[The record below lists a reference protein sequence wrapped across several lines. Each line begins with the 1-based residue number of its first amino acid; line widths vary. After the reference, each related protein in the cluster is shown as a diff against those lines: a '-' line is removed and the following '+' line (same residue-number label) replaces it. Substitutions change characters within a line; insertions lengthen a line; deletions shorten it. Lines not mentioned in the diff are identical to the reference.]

1 MVRQWKATRS
11 QRQRVAVGRVRGAH
25 TVDGALSSQAVR
37 LPNLPPPVIL
47 DS

>member
-11 QRQRVAVGRVRGAH
+11 QRQRVAVGRVWGAH
-25 TVDGALSSQAVR
+25 TVDGALRGCAFA
-37 LPNLPPPVIL
+37 PPG